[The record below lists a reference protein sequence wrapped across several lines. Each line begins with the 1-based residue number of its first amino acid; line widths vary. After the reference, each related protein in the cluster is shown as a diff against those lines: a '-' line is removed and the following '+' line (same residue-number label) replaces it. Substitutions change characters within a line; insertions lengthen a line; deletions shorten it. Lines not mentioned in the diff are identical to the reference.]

1 MNGLNMNQFV
11 LGFAL
16 AGKLPQQDRLIFGL
30 TASMFPS
37 SNPMGAILLKPQID
51 KLASLESENSDLRAQ
66 IGSSDKLL
74 EIARDNWSK
83 RGTIAPGA
91 PPEQSPE
98 FKSPGSV
105 TAFSSDP
112 TAATIGFDTNTS
124 RFTITRLL
132 AADKAQDVVFTIRSG
147 NREITVTREL
157 TKAAATGAVFGSG
170 TAVAPAPAPAPAP
183 VPPL

>member
-37 SNPMGAILLKPQID
+37 SNPMGAVLLKPQID
-51 KLASLESENSDLRAQ
+51 KLASLESENADLRAQ

-83 RGTIAPGA
+83 RGTIAPGE
-91 PPEQSPE
+91 PPQQSPE
-98 FKSPGSV
+98 FKLPGSV
-105 TAFSSDP
+105 NAFSGDP
-112 TAATIGFDTNTS
+112 SAATIGFDVNTS

-132 AADKAQDVVFTIRSG
+132 AAGKTQEVVFTIRSG

-157 TKAAATGAVFGSG
+157 TPGSATGAGFGNS
-170 TAVAPAPAPAPAP
+170 TTPPPPP